1 MLAGRNLSQ
10 FDSSFLCFMLTGRRL
25 TASMCLFA
33 PVSMCP
39 SIILVGQTDF
49 FVCSQC
55 KQIIY
60 LTSHCYTLCP
70 TPPYFSLSGV
80 IPPELGDL
88 NALEELSLF
97 GSGLEGKLSRS

>member
-1 MLAGRNLSQ
+1 
-10 FDSSFLCFMLTGRRL
+10 
-25 TASMCLFA
+25 
-33 PVSMCP
+33 MCP
-39 SIILVGQTDF
+39 SIIFVGQTDF

-55 KQIIY
+55 EQIIY

-88 NALEELSLF
+88 NALEELRLIDC
-97 GSGLEGKLSRS
+97 GLEGKLSRS